1 MILIS
6 DRQRQIIDAFFLV
19 VEEASE
25 PKKITMDMITKKAGI
40 SRQSIYDK
48 HFSNI
53 GEIIDKIHALVSEEC
68 EVRMQKFFSDGYRD
82 YNDDFFKFFEQEILP
97 LLYEKRDWLKILY
110 SKVLDS
116 SWADYAHKVYTP
128 YIELYIKKTGNQSP
142 LANDFICSLIVRQ
155 IIAIISNWLTN
166 DRPEPASL
174 FQKKFDYLIK
184 TSTYELLFEK

>member
-19 VEEASE
+19 VEEGSE
-25 PKKITMDMITKKAGI
+25 PKKITVDMIAKKAGI

-128 YIELYIKKTGNQSP
+128 YIELYIKKTGNCQAP
-142 LANDFICSLIVRQ
+142 N
-155 IIAIISNWLTN
+155 
-166 DRPEPASL
+166 
-174 FQKKFDYLIK
+174 K
-184 TSTYELLFEK
+184 TDS